1 MKKDQL
7 ILSGDENTPALPLSE
22 DQVNHLR
29 RVLAWMRCEFTLDS
43 DMQRGFIQGAAA
55 CVQHGFST
63 PEKAGDLL
71 AAKADEINRVPA
83 YVRQGVKMLTK
94 ALGDHERCSG
104 IVDTK

>member
-22 DQVNHLR
+22 AQVNHLR
-29 RVLAWMRCEFTLDS
+29 RVLAWMRCEYTLDE
-43 DMQRGFIQGAAA
+43 DMQRGYIQGASA

-63 PEKAGDLL
+63 PEKAGELL
-71 AAKADEINRVPA
+71 NAKADEINRVPA

-94 ALGDHERCSG
+94 ALKEHERDSG
-104 IVDTK
+104 IVESQ